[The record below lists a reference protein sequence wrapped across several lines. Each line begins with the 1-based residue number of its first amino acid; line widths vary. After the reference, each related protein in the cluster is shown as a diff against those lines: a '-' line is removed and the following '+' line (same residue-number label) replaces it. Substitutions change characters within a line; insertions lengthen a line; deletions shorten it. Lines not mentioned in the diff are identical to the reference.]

1 MNLDDDIV
9 VWGLEASSNLDI
21 FLFYLVMVA
30 VAFHT
35 FFATSYCTDTVKP
48 ART

>member
-1 MNLDDDIV
+1 MNLDDGIV
-9 VWGLEASSNLDI
+9 VWEIEASSNRDI
-21 FLFYLVMVA
+21 FFNLVMVA